1 MEETH
6 IGSSN
11 QKKST
16 KGDEMIS
23 SKSKS
28 KTSSFS
34 YVKKLF
40 NLLTC
45 FGNIF
50 VFLINKISKCSILV
64 QFSIFLIP
72 ISIALIIAIFIIH
85 FNFYSNLYAFNIS
98 KAFKEEFIDLYIT
111 IIDDIKTEVSSIVVK
126 ETKLD
131 LENHLFFQVY
141 FKELQSVG
149 FMDRYGYFLQDF
161 VDNEGS
167 NTLYS
172 GLNKIENVDVNFT
185 IDLEVASEETDERYF
200 DQLGQLAKLYYYM
213 FPHMW
218 YESFQM
224 KSIINQSFFL
234 AYEFRYNY
242 RIRNWPIFFRFP
254 KNSDGFTINN
264 NFVPNNYI
272 LNPQVETDLDLDFF
286 YSYQVDNFFEELNWF
301 SLIDYDFRN
310 KINIYDEDLATNI
323 NLAHLNVES
332 DGSINKTFIS
342 YSQQYIKHQSRYFI
356 INIIF
361 FIGQIDLKK
370 GENDYSFFIVRDNF
384 SDILGEHDITFRYS
398 DNVSYLA
405 SYSDMTEYSISDM
418 DYRFFHLGLYD
429 NHYNFYMN
437 GILFDTY
444 NLDYFYDYSQFYSAA
459 KEGEYDLKYFLTLY
473 LYKSLFQNVEYT
485 KVQKTRE
492 EIFLYNFKDEKKI
505 KQICE
510 KIDFDSYRSYL
521 ENANVDCWD
530 KRNQI
535 HYNSEKFM
543 YVTMDND
550 SNTIDPIYP
559 YCSCLPLY
567 CLKNYEDLS
576 EDLDNLEFANEI
588 NLPNKCQNKFMN
600 YESSIL
606 HSQNTDNNKFL
617 EFIHTSLDQI
627 NYDYIKILFLNLN
640 QLPGFFFFVISQI
653 QATGEAY
660 IHSYYKL
667 ITKIEISILVL
678 GVLIIASIL
687 SIVIIYMN
695 MKKYSLVISNFRK
708 KFEFFVF
715 HSENEDESNP
725 NNTNNLNKFMRV
737 KDDKKIEG
745 QLINDDN
752 MQILESDSLISKD
765 FYNLNDNNFLDDLFL
780 IFSETYNISRKDIEN
795 YYSSQNHKSKNQMKM
810 EMMKEKNELF
820 ELLSKLCLHAPFFQL
835 NLNFDYNMYEYS
847 KIMKKYNH
855 YVRQLENID
864 KQKTRLTQNIL
875 YELISTECIADYGLI
890 SNFNFKYVTNIKSDS
905 KKNSIKYTMF
915 QNIKNEK
922 KKENKSSKNLR
933 EEYKKEEMEVK
944 KLVLKRKNILI
955 DNFKNNFESDDFLN
969 YNKLDSAFNFF
980 LVNSYHKYFRQIAL
994 ENLIS

>member
-1 MEETH
+1 M
-6 IGSSN
+6 
-11 QKKST
+11 
-16 KGDEMIS
+16 
-23 SKSKS
+23 
-28 KTSSFS
+28 
-34 YVKKLF
+34 
-40 NLLTC
+40 
-45 FGNIF
+45 
-50 VFLINKISKCSILV
+50 
-64 QFSIFLIP
+64 
-72 ISIALIIAIFIIH
+72 
-85 FNFYSNLYAFNIS
+85 
-98 KAFKEEFIDLYIT
+98 
-111 IIDDIKTEVSSIVVK
+111 
-126 ETKLD
+126 
-131 LENHLFFQVY
+131 
-141 FKELQSVG
+141 
-149 FMDRYGYFLQDF
+149 
-161 VDNEGS
+161 
-167 NTLYS
+167 
-172 GLNKIENVDVNFT
+172 
-185 IDLEVASEETDERYF
+185 
-200 DQLGQLAKLYYYM
+200 
-213 FPHMW
+213 
-218 YESFQM
+218 
-224 KSIINQSFFL
+224 
-234 AYEFRYNY
+234 
-242 RIRNWPIFFRFP
+242 
-254 KNSDGFTINN
+254 
-264 NFVPNNYI
+264 
-272 LNPQVETDLDLDFF
+272 
-286 YSYQVDNFFEELNWF
+286 
-301 SLIDYDFRN
+301 
-310 KINIYDEDLATNI
+310 
-323 NLAHLNVES
+323 
-332 DGSINKTFIS
+332 
-342 YSQQYIKHQSRYFI
+342 
-356 INIIF
+356 
-361 FIGQIDLKK
+361 
-370 GENDYSFFIVRDNF
+370 
-384 SDILGEHDITFRYS
+384 
-398 DNVSYLA
+398 
-405 SYSDMTEYSISDM
+405 
-418 DYRFFHLGLYD
+418 
-429 NHYNFYMN
+429 
-437 GILFDTY
+437 
-444 NLDYFYDYSQFYSAA
+444 
-459 KEGEYDLKYFLTLY
+459 
-473 LYKSLFQNVEYT
+473 
-485 KVQKTRE
+485 
-492 EIFLYNFKDEKKI
+492 
-505 KQICE
+505 
-510 KIDFDSYRSYL
+510 

-576 EDLDNLEFANEI
+576 EDLDNLEFADEI

-617 EFIHTSLDQI
+617 ELIHTSLDQI

-678 GVLIIASIL
+678 GALIIASIL

-695 MKKYSLVISNFRK
+695 MKKYSLVISNFKK

-725 NNTNNLNKFMRV
+725 NSTNNLNKFMRV

-855 YVRQLENID
+855 YIRQLENID